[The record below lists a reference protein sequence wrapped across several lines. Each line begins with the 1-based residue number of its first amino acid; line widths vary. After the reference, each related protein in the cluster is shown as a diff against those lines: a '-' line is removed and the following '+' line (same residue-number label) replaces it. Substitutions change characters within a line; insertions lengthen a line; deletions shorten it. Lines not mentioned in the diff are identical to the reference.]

1 MKLDERQLAAIEAR
15 TGAKPLPADDP
26 AATHLTGAF
35 GEHSFFLDPNGL
47 YVFEGIEVPDAEH
60 GAEPALLVQIAE
72 WTDETKSAIAPI
84 EPKPADLIVDLA
96 GEGEGGEQVS

>member
-1 MKLDERQLAAIEAR
+1 M
-15 TGAKPLPADDP
+15 
-26 AATHLTGAF
+26 
-35 GEHSFFLDPNGL
+35 
-47 YVFEGIEVPDAEH
+47 PDAEH

-96 GEGEGGEQVS
+96 GDGEGGEQAS